1 MGIDFLISHD
11 DKTKIKNLFDGSYV
25 LYENRQD
32 VKDRVEEII
41 GSSII
46 CGMTKL
52 KSEKDEQVS
61 KVVKFTTMTDTPANT
76 ITFENDAIAKYTD
89 IMSEM
94 NNRRITDTYC
104 KLEELIE
111 TGNFNVINI
120 IIDEYQN
127 GIDDCSFS
135 YSDGAILYHLIQNKY
150 GTIESRDQKIIS
162 DIIDKFISVYG
173 LSPVQPGMKKHGIII
188 GNENKAIISNEEVI
202 KRMINRKVGNYGK
215 RI

>member
-1 MGIDFLISHD
+1 MGIDFLVSHD
-11 DKTKIKNLFDGSYV
+11 DKTMIKNLFDGSIK
-25 LYENRQD
+25 LYDHKQD
-32 VKDRVEEII
+32 VKDRIEEII

-46 CGMTKL
+46 SGMTRL
-52 KSEKDEQVS
+52 KSEKDEQIS
-61 KVVKFTTMTDTPANT
+61 KIVKFTTMTDTPANT

-127 GIDDCSFS
+127 GVDDCSFS
-135 YSDGAILYHLIQNKY
+135 YQDGAILYHLIQNKY

-162 DIIDKFISVYG
+162 DIIDKFISIYG
-173 LSPVQPGMKKHGIII
+173 LSSVQPVMKNHGIII
-188 GNENKAIISNEEVI
+188 GNDNKTIISNEEVI
-202 KRMINRKVGNYGK
+202 KSMINRKVGNYGK